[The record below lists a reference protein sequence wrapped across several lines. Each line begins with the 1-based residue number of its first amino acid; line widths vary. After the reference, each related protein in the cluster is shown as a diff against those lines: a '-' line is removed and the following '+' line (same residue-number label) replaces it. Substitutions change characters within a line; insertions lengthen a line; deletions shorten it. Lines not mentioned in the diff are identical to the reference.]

1 MNRKFIAERGIDM
14 NNRIRIFALI
24 MVFAM
29 VITMVACGKKEEI
42 ESEGNDMDQSQAGHQ
57 DDIFDVI
64 ESIGQENSDAEV
76 GNYEVPPE
84 MDFIWEDVEN
94 GVALTRYT
102 GTITAVQI
110 PSQLGGK
117 DVVEIHEGAFS
128 YVPVVGIKIPDTVV
142 TICDSAFFYNM
153 TLLEVYFGKGV
164 RVVEENA
171 FHGCSALRK
180 VELNEG
186 LESLE
191 YMSFAL
197 TSSLTQISLPDSVK
211 VMDDGVFIMSGLREI
226 TVPGSVERIGKQAF
240 AKCAALETVVILEGV
255 KSIAYNA
262 FSICDELN
270 SITVPGSVTEIQQD
284 AFSDCAK
291 LTLYVSAGSE
301 AEAHARENGIPYKV
315 K

>member
-1 MNRKFIAERGIDM
+1 MLKIKRLLAAFLVLA
-14 NNRIRIFALI
+14 A
-24 MVFAM
+24 VFT
-29 VITMVACGKKEEI
+29 VTACGKEDDTQPGQD
-42 ESEGNDMDQSQAGHQ
+42 SGSQSQPPE
-57 DDIFDVI
+57 DVFDVI
-64 ESIGQENSDAEV
+64 ESIGQENADAEI
-76 GNYEVPPE
+76 GAYEIPPE
-84 MDFIWEDVEN
+84 ADFIWEDTEN

-102 GTITAVQI
+102 GTVTAVQI
-110 PSQLGGK
+110 PAQLGGK
-117 DVVEIHEGAFS
+117 DVVEIRAGAFS
-128 YVPVVGIKIPDTVV
+128 YVPVVGIKLPDTVV
-142 TICDSAFFYNM
+142 TVGDSAFFYNM
-153 TLLEVYFGKGV
+153 TLLEVFFGKGV

-171 FHGCSALRK
+171 FNGCAALRR

-197 TSSLTQISLPDSVK
+197 TSALTQISLPDSVK

-301 AEAHARENGIPYKV
+301 AEAHARENGIAYKV